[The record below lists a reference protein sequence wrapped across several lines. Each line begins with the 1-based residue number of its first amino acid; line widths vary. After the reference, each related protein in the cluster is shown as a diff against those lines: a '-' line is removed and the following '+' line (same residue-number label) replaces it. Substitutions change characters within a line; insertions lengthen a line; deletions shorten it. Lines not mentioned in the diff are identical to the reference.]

1 MRHVSYMNHEPEKPR
16 FGHQKLY
23 REKGC
28 SLRWPLENVVRACV
42 RTYVLFVYVH
52 SMQLEYDVRGQE
64 AALLSVLIIA
74 VASAEGGGR
83 VSVSTRVR
91 LVFLLL

>member
-1 MRHVSYMNHEPEKPR
+1 MNRKNPGLVTKNSIEKK
-16 FGHQKLY
+16 GVLCVGLKKQKTSNT
-23 REKGC
+23 RVT
-28 SLRWPLENVVRACV
+28 R
-42 RTYVLFVYVH
+42 VLK
-52 SMQLEYDVRGQE
+52 LEYDVRGQE
-64 AALLSVLIIA
+64 AALLSVLMIA